1 MVLIYGDILS
11 DFHPEG
17 QSNIG
22 LETSYSNQFLLCLSK
37 FSYNCFIY
45 LFISHMQQVVF
56 WTIWKILYLGVCV
69 CVCVYCLPVCFFSNQ
84 SKLSLNWL
92 GATFLATVWTCFHN
106 KLSGACLLLAQE
118 WETEL
123 YFLSWDML
131 QKPVTVHFHWLQWT
145 YSASLIHWPH
155 IYSLINAFNML
166 PNQEELAGV
175 LSTSICRLT
184 C

>member
-1 MVLIYGDILS
+1 M
-11 DFHPEG
+11 
-17 QSNIG
+17 
-22 LETSYSNQFLLCLSK
+22 TSYQISIQKGNLILVWKLLTATSFYFASANSPIIVL
-37 FSYNCFIY
+37 FIY

-56 WTIWKILYLGVCV
+56 WTIWNILYLGGGGG
-69 CVCVYCLPVCFFSNQ
+69 VYCLLVCFFSNQ
-84 SKLSLNWL
+84 SNLSLNWL
-92 GATFLATVWTCFHN
+92 GATFSATVWTCFHN
-106 KLSGACLLLAQE
+106 KLSGACLLMAQG

-145 YSASLIHWPH
+145 YHASLIRWPH
-155 IYSLINAFNML
+155 IYSLINVFNML

-184 C
+184 Y